1 MRKTPVKQE
10 DQLGCGVACV
20 SFILDISY
28 LEALCLFKKGELRA
42 KRLGFYCKDIIEA
55 FNNIG
60 IRYTYKYIKQRIRSK
75 IYKKG
80 TIVFIKKSKKYP
92 SGHYLCRAQDV
103 WMDPW
108 INFRLDKD
116 ILKAKAGFRKR
127 LPGKPIYAIS
137 PARD

>member
-60 IRYTYKYIKQRIRSK
+60 IRYTYKYIKQRIRS
-75 IYKKG
+75 
-80 TIVFIKKSKKYP
+80 
-92 SGHYLCRAQDV
+92 
-103 WMDPW
+103 
-108 INFRLDKD
+108 
-116 ILKAKAGFRKR
+116 
-127 LPGKPIYAIS
+127 
-137 PARD
+137 